1 MCHSLIRLG
10 SCLCVLGLV
19 VAGLFVDLS
28 ASAGSSIQNANSSTT
43 MQDKASP
50 TNKAG
55 MSEMVAA
62 APQEESQETDLSGT
76 YTGTFNCPDAGVSGE
91 QTLTIT
97 GNTFTLSDG
106 KSGRIS
112 AATTR
117 GYTGVT
123 MQFGELVLA
132 SRDNPTG
139 TRPVIV
145 SMRARK
151 SGDRLTLSTVPNAR
165 QVCAF
170 TPKR

>member
-1 MCHSLIRLG
+1 MTYKIIRLA
-10 SCLCVLGLV
+10 SCICVVGLIAAALC
-19 VAGLFVDLS
+19 FDLR
-28 ASAGSSIQNANSSTT
+28 ASAGSSPQNANSSTT
-43 MQDKASP
+43 TQDPLP
-50 TNKAG
+50 TN
-55 MSEMVAA
+55 
-62 APQEESQETDLSGT
+62 APMPDVSAQIDLSGT
-76 YTGTFNCPDAGVSGE
+76 YEGTFNCPDAGVSGE

-106 KSGRIS
+106 KSGRITS
-112 AATTR
+112 ATTR

-132 SRDNPTG
+132 SKDNLTG

-151 SGDRLTLSTVPNAR
+151 SGNRLTLSTVPNAR
-165 QVCAF
+165 QVCGF

>member
-1 MCHSLIRLG
+1 MIHTLTRLG
-10 SCLCVLGLV
+10 SYVCVLGLV
-19 VAGLFVDLS
+19 VASLCVDLP
-28 ASAGSSIQNANSSTT
+28 ASAGSSSQNANSSTT
-43 MQDKASP
+43 RPQEP
-50 TNKAG
+50 VNTNNA
-55 MSEMVAA
+55 EMVAG
-62 APQEESQETDLSGT
+62 APQEASEQVDLSGT

-91 QTLTIT
+91 TTLTIT
-97 GNTFTLSDG
+97 GTTFTLSDG

-112 AATTR
+112 ASKTR
-117 GYTGVT
+117 GYIGVA

-132 SRDNPTG
+132 SRENPTG
-139 TRPVIV
+139 TAPVIV